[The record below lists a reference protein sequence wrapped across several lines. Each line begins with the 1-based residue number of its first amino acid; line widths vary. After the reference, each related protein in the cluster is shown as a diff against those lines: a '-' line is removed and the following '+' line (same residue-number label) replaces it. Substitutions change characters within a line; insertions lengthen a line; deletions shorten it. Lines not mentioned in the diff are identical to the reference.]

1 MKKISSLFVL
11 LLFLS
16 LTTLNAKENS
26 VGGVVF
32 MDSNNK
38 GVLDSGENG
47 IKGVCVSNGKD
58 VVLTNAKGEWQLAV
72 SDNFN
77 VFVIKTTDYS
87 VSLNKKF
94 IPQHS
99 FLKTSKQSSPES
111 INSPLIPNT
120 ENKKFSVLLF
130 GDTQARGTK
139 EVDYI
144 YRDVV
149 DELIGTDAVF
159 GISLGDNVADEPE
172 LMDEIIQEHIR

>member
-32 MDSNNK
+32 MNSNNNR
-38 GVLDSGENG
+38 VLDSGENG
-47 IKGVCVSNGKD
+47 IKDVCVSNGKD
-58 VVLTNAKGEWQLAV
+58 VVLTNAKGEWQLTV
-72 SDNFN
+72 GDSFN
-77 VFVIKTTDYS
+77 VFVIKPAGYS
-87 VSLNKKF
+87 VPLNKKF
-94 IPQHS
+94 VPQHS

-111 INSPLIPNT
+111 INFPLVFNA

-144 YRDVV
+144 YDDVV
-149 DELIGTDAVF
+149 DELIDTDAVF

-172 LMDEIIQEHIR
+172 LMDEIMQEHIR